1 LQSLDICDLLV
12 WDDELYEVNAAN
24 GGGQRPATMQVG
36 DEFGKAFG
44 QEFGKAFRQE
54 FGNGFGQEFGK
65 QIRNEIGKILGQ
77 FVWVAIMM
85 CGILFAILLKSM

>member
-1 LQSLDICDLLV
+1 LLV

-24 GGGQRPATMQVG
+24 GGGQRHATMHVG

-44 QEFGKAFRQE
+44 QEFGK
-54 FGNGFGQEFGK
+54 GFGQEFGK
-65 QIRNEIGKILGQ
+65 QIGKEIGKKLGQ

>member
-1 LQSLDICDLLV
+1 LDRCDLLV
-12 WDDELYEVNAAN
+12 WDDQLCEVNAAN

-36 DEFGKAFG
+36 DEFGK
-44 QEFGKAFRQE
+44 
-54 FGNGFGQEFGK
+54 GFGQEFGK
-65 QIRNEIGKILGQ
+65 QIRNEIGKKMGQ